1 MCLGH
6 ASHTEGSGLDEP
18 VPSRYALRVGEMD
31 VLVISDGALALS
43 AAPFAAN
50 VAPTALKSWL
60 DNSFLP
66 LETFPWANNVLV
78 VRSGGQTILIDSGV
92 GAAYP
97 DFPQAGRLAARLEA
111 AGIDPASLTDVVLT
125 HLHMDHVGGLLVDG
139 VRSRLRP
146 DLRVHVA
153 GAEVEFWQSPDF
165 SRTDMPQAIP
175 DALRITARRFVD
187 AYRTELRPFDK
198 EHLVAPGVLVRHTGG
213 HTAGHSV
220 VRMASGGHRLT
231 FVGDA
236 VFPVG
241 FDRPEWHNGFDHDPE
256 TAVEVRLRL
265 LREMAGTGEL
275 LVGTHLTFPSLVRV
289 AADGDVFRSVPAYW
303 EY

>member
-1 MCLGH
+1 MCMGH
-6 ASHTEGSGLDEP
+6 ASLGTPRSDEL
-18 VPSRYALRVGEMD
+18 VPSRYALRVGEIE
-31 VLVISDGALALS
+31 VLVLSDGALALS
-43 AAPFAAN
+43 AAPFASN
-50 VAPTALKSWL
+50 VEPAALKAWL
-60 DNSFLP
+60 DDSFLP
-66 LETFPWANNVLV
+66 LETFPWANNALV

-97 DFPQAGRLAARLEA
+97 DFPQAGRFVARLEA
-111 AGIDPASLTDVVLT
+111 AGIDPGSITDAVIT
-125 HLHMDHVGGLLVDG
+125 HMHMDHVGGLLVDG
-139 VRSRLRP
+139 LRSRLRP

-153 GAEVEFWQSPDF
+153 ASEVEFWESPDF
-165 SRTDMPQAIP
+165 SHTDMPEAIP
-175 DALRITARRFVD
+175 DALRDTARRFVD
-187 AYRTELRPFDK
+187 AYRSELRPFGE
-198 EHLVAPGVLVRHTGG
+198 EHMVAPGVLVRHTGG

-220 VRMASGGHRLT
+220 VRLASGGNRLT

-289 AADGDVFRSVPAYW
+289 AADRDVFRAVPAYW